1 MLLEVKDLN
10 ISLASGK
17 CVAEHISFQLDQGE
31 MLSIVGSSG
40 AGKTT
45 ICKAIMG
52 LLGNTYRADG
62 EILFQGE
69 DLLDLPER
77 KRQTIY
83 GKEICLIMQNPM
95 TAFNPS
101 IRVGRQM
108 EKTYLLHHGKTP
120 RQEMQRLFAT
130 ILQKLGLEDTQRI
143 LNSYPFTLSGG
154 MLQRLMIAA
163 ALMCQPAL
171 LVADEATTAIDACN
185 RIGLMR
191 ELKSFCKDGMSVL
204 FVTHD
209 LRSASV
215 SDRILVMDR
224 GQIVEQGK
232 TEQILNT
239 PQRGLYKISVERLPA
254 GKEGDVLIE
263 LKEVSCSFSD
273 GFGGKGLFTAVSP
286 LNAHFSDGGR
296 YAIVG
301 ESGSGKTTL
310 ARMIAGLQRP
320 SGGSVFVDGA
330 PVYGRKR
337 AGKEHFRKVQIIQQ
351 NSASALDPKIPV
363 GKSIEEPL
371 HCFFHMEKEKR
382 RERCRNLMELCN
394 LSRDYY
400 TRLPSEL
407 SGGEQKRVAIARALA
422 VEPQCLIFDEATN
435 GFDLP
440 LRKKII
446 DEIIDLQQQLGFTLI
461 FITHDMELAV
471 VVADEIFVMRNSNL
485 VERAAFSGDYSVFHD
500 PYSRMLLEASGL
512 VDTSTEWNDKT
523 KERIDLK

>member
-10 ISLASGK
+10 ISLTSEK
-17 CVAEHISFQLDQGE
+17 SVAEHISFRLGQGE

-52 LLGNTYRADG
+52 LLGNAYRADG

-120 RQEMQRLFAT
+120 RQEMQRLFAA
-130 ILQKLGLEDTQRI
+130 QRI

-239 PQRGLYKISVERLPA
+239 PKADYTKYL
-254 GKEGDVLIE
+254 
-263 LKEVSCSFSD
+263 
-273 GFGGKGLFTAVSP
+273 
-286 LNAHFSDGGR
+286 LNACR
-296 YAIVG
+296 L
-301 ESGSGKTTL
+301 E
-310 ARMIAGLQRP
+310 
-320 SGGSVFVDGA
+320 
-330 PVYGRKR
+330 
-337 AGKEHFRKVQIIQQ
+337 
-351 NSASALDPKIPV
+351 
-363 GKSIEEPL
+363 
-371 HCFFHMEKEKR
+371 R
-382 RERCRNLMELCN
+382 REM
-394 LSRDYY
+394 S
-400 TRLPSEL
+400 
-407 SGGEQKRVAIARALA
+407 
-422 VEPQCLIFDEATN
+422 
-435 GFDLP
+435 
-440 LRKKII
+440 
-446 DEIIDLQQQLGFTLI
+446 
-461 FITHDMELAV
+461 
-471 VVADEIFVMRNSNL
+471 
-485 VERAAFSGDYSVFHD
+485 
-500 PYSRMLLEASGL
+500 
-512 VDTSTEWNDKT
+512 
-523 KERIDLK
+523 

>member
-10 ISLASGK
+10 ISLTSGK
-17 CVAEHISFQLDQGE
+17 SVAEYISFQLGQGE

-52 LLGNTYRADG
+52 LLGNAYRADG
-62 EILFQGE
+62 EILFQAE
-69 DLLDLPER
+69 NLLNLPER
-77 KRQTIY
+77 KRQAIY

-101 IRVGRQM
+101 IRVGRQL

-120 RQEMQRLFAT
+120 KQEMQRLFAG
-130 ILQKLGLEDTQRI
+130 ILQRLGLEDTQRI

-163 ALMCQPAL
+163 ALMCQPSL

-224 GQIVEQGK
+224 GRIVEQGK
-232 TEQILNT
+232 TEQIL
-239 PQRGLYKISVERLPA
+239 
-254 GKEGDVLIE
+254 KEGDVLIE

-286 LNAHFSDGGR
+286 LSAHFSDGGR

-371 HCFFHMEKEKR
+371 LCFFHMEKEKR

-407 SGGEQKRVAIARALA
+407 SGGEQKRVAIARA
-422 VEPQCLIFDEATN
+422 P
-435 GFDLP
+435 GHWP
-440 LRKKII
+440 LS
-446 DEIIDLQQQLGFTLI
+446 
-461 FITHDMELAV
+461 
-471 VVADEIFVMRNSNL
+471 RN
-485 VERAAFSGDYSVFHD
+485 A
-500 PYSRMLLEASGL
+500 
-512 VDTSTEWNDKT
+512 
-523 KERIDLK
+523 